1 MKRVINHRENL
12 NRFETEEDG
21 FTGYVQYELS
31 DGIIDLTHTIV
42 PKEIEG
48 RGVAASIV
56 AFVLDYAREKGLRV
70 KPSCSYVR
78 TYIERHKE
86 LYGNLEDKENNKFL
100 QLNSGGHSCGINNL
114 EKH

>member
-1 MKRVINHRENL
+1 MKRLIIHREAL
-12 NRFETEEDG
+12 KRFETEDAG
-21 FTGYVQYELS
+21 FIGYVQYELYE
-31 DGIIDLTHTIV
+31 GGIDLTHTIV
-42 PKEIEG
+42 PKQIGG

-56 AFVLDYAREKGLRV
+56 AYVLDYARENGLRV

-86 LYGNLEDKENNKFL
+86 LYGNLKDMENNKFL
-100 QLNSGGHSCGINNL
+100 QLNGGGRSCGINNS